1 MSSQKIDQKSLNK
14 LRNLY
19 NSKLKELKSENEKLK
34 FKLIDKK
41 ETLKLNQDLLID
53 VLQNFSP
60 TKTGDE
66 EEDEEDEEKIS
77 EQNNDNN
84 SIKKLIEKSKILNKK
99 ISLLI
104 EEKSEKEKNIYLLK
118 KEIPVIQEKIIEKI
132 NNLSIQYEQKNK
144 EAVTQDNL
152 IKKLKLDLDKIRR
165 NAFFKKARTEILVA
179 PPSKTSVQMNLEL
192 INTQQIYSKA
202 SKLHQE
208 KKKKSEEI
216 WRKEKNL
223 KVEMNKL
230 KNNIIN
236 QKKINKDETTNY
248 FDELGYDPL
257 PEKYEKDE
265 EEESEDNDQSSE
277 DDNNTTKRGGDN
289 KKKEKE
295 LNMLKEDTS
304 KLKEKI
310 KEYEKKINEYKNIY
324 RNYKSEIEKMKKDGK
339 K

>member
-1 MSSQKIDQKSLNK
+1 MSSQKIDSKSLNK

-60 TKTGDE
+60 TKQGNE
-66 EEDEEDEEKIS
+66 EEDEDGDKMRENT
-77 EQNNDNN
+77 NNNN
-84 SIKKLIEKSKILNKK
+84 IKQMKEKSKTINEK

-104 EEKSEKEKNIYLLK
+104 EEKTEKEKNIYLLK

-132 NNLSIQYEQKNK
+132 NAISLQSEQKNK
-144 EAVTQDNL
+144 ETNSQESS
-152 IKKLKLDLDKIRR
+152 IKKLKSDLDKIRR

-179 PPSKTSVQMNLEL
+179 PPSKTSVEMNLEL
-192 INTQQIYSKA
+192 INTQQIFSKA

-223 KVEMNKL
+223 KDEMNKL

-236 QKKINKDETTNY
+236 QKKIKKEESSNFFADI
-248 FDELGYDPL
+248 GYDPL
-257 PEKYEKDE
+257 PEKYEKEE
-265 EEESEDNDQSSE
+265 EEESEDNDQSS
-277 DDNNTTKRGGDN
+277 DDDNTTKRGGDN

-295 LNMLKEDTS
+295 LNLLKDETS

-310 KEYEKKINEYKNIY
+310 KEYENKINEYKKIY
-324 RNYKSEIEKMKKDGK
+324 RNYKSEIEKMKIDGK

>member
-1 MSSQKIDQKSLNK
+1 MSSQKIDPKSLNK

-19 NSKLKELKSENEKLK
+19 NSKLNELKSENEKLK

-60 TKTGDE
+60 TKKGDE
-66 EEDEEDEEKIS
+66 LEDKDEEKKS
-77 EQNNDNN
+77 GQNNNN
-84 SIKKLIEKSKILNKK
+84 NNIKTLIEKSKILNEK

-118 KEIPVIQEKIIEKI
+118 NEIPVIQEKIIEKI
-132 NNLSIQYEQKNK
+132 NNISLQSAQKNK
-144 EAVTQDNL
+144 ETQTQDSS
-152 IKKLKLDLDKIRR
+152 IKKLKLELDKIRR
-165 NAFFKKARTEILVA
+165 NAFFKRARTEILVA
-179 PPSKTSVQMNLEL
+179 PPCKTSVEMNLEL
-192 INTQQIYSKA
+192 INTQQIFSKA

-223 KVEMNKL
+223 KDEMNKL
-230 KNNIIN
+230 KNSIIN
-236 QKKINKDETTNY
+236 KKKIKKEETQNF
-248 FDELGYDPL
+248 FDDIGYDPL

-265 EEESEDNDQSSE
+265 EEESEDDGQSS
-277 DDNNTTKRGGDN
+277 DDDNTTKRGVDN

-295 LNMLKEDTS
+295 LSMLKEETS

-310 KEYEKKINEYKNIY
+310 KVYENKINEYKNIY

>member
-1 MSSQKIDQKSLNK
+1 MSSQKIDSKSLNK

-34 FKLIDKK
+34 FQLIDKK
-41 ETLKLNQDLLID
+41 ETLKLNQELLID
-53 VLQNFSP
+53 VLQNFLP
-60 TKTGDE
+60 TKKVN
-66 EEDEEDEEKIS
+66 EEDEEEDEEKIS

-84 SIKKLIEKSKILNKK
+84 NIQKLIEKSKIINEK

-132 NNLSIQYEQKNK
+132 NNISLQSEQKK
-144 EAVTQDNL
+144 RETETQDIS
-152 IKKLKLDLDKIRR
+152 IKKLKSDLDKVRR
-165 NAFFKKARTEILVA
+165 NAFFKRARTEILVA
-179 PPSKTSVQMNLEL
+179 PPSKTSVEMNLEL
-192 INTQQIYSKA
+192 INTQQIFSKA

-223 KVEMNKL
+223 KDEMNKL

-236 QKKINKDETTNY
+236 QKKIKKEETSN
-248 FDELGYDPL
+248 FFADIGYDPL
-257 PEKYEKDE
+257 PEKYEKEE
-265 EEESEDNDQSSE
+265 EEESEDNDQSS
-277 DDNNTTKRGGDN
+277 DDDNTTKRGGDN

-295 LNMLKEDTS
+295 LNLLKDETS

-310 KEYEKKINEYKNIY
+310 KEYENKINEYKKIY
-324 RNYKSEIEKMKKDGK
+324 RNYKSEIEKMKIDGK

>member
-1 MSSQKIDQKSLNK
+1 MSSQKIDSKSLNK

-60 TKTGDE
+60 TKQGNE
-66 EEDEEDEEKIS
+66 EEDEDEDKMRENT
-77 EQNNDNN
+77 NNNN
-84 SIKKLIEKSKILNKK
+84 IKQMKEKSKTINEK

-104 EEKSEKEKNIYLLK
+104 EEKTEKEKNIYLLK

-132 NNLSIQYEQKNK
+132 NAISLQSEQKNK
-144 EAVTQDNL
+144 ETNSQESS
-152 IKKLKLDLDKIRR
+152 IKKLKSDLDKIRR

-179 PPSKTSVQMNLEL
+179 PPSKTSVEMNLEL
-192 INTQQIYSKA
+192 INTQQIFSKA

-223 KVEMNKL
+223 KDEMNKL
-230 KNNIIN
+230 KNNII
-236 QKKINKDETTNY
+236 K
-248 FDELGYDPL
+248 
-257 PEKYEKDE
+257 
-265 EEESEDNDQSSE
+265 
-277 DDNNTTKRGGDN
+277 
-289 KKKEKE
+289 
-295 LNMLKEDTS
+295 
-304 KLKEKI
+304 
-310 KEYEKKINEYKNIY
+310 
-324 RNYKSEIEKMKKDGK
+324 
-339 K
+339 